1 MDSHLALHNLY
12 RMGRD
17 GYVRITNIPC
27 IKEVLPGVRVS
38 EGSSLSELLGMEPVV
53 WRSAWGA
60 FSSTFFINLTV
71 EFFIVSGDFAE
82 IHQ

>member
-53 WRSAWGA
+53 WRSAGGG
-60 FSSTFFINLTV
+60 FSSTFINLTI

>member
-38 EGSSLSELLGMEPVV
+38 EGSSLSELLGMEPV
-53 WRSAWGA
+53 WRSAGG
-60 FSSTFFINLTV
+60 SFFFNLL
-71 EFFIVSGDFAE
+71 
-82 IHQ
+82 HQFDSRILHC